1 MALDM
6 VDIDQRFFQRIGEC
20 LRFRYTDEQGTD
32 EARTIG
38 YRDGIDV
45 VEGTVCFLQR
55 ELDDVVDL
63 FEMLTGSNL
72 RHDPAVLGMNRD
84 LR

>member
-6 VDIDQRFFQRIGEC
+6 VDTDQRFFQRIGEC

-55 ELDDVVDL
+55 ERDDV
-63 FEMLTGSNL
+63 SRCL
-72 RHDPAVLGMNRD
+72 REAISGTTPPYSV
-84 LR
+84 